1 MDSSLFEEL
10 KPILKDKWLDYYE
23 ANQRMVIQLMKN
35 GHKLA
40 YGNGFSRPNSEFILG
55 IISVLEP
62 RVEEYLFCFFLV
74 SKDLDQI
81 VSILG
86 LNFNPEVELGRRRE
100 ENFKSQTSAIIA
112 SPQQN

>member
-1 MDSSLFEEL
+1 MNLSLFEEL
-10 KPILKDKWLDYYE
+10 KPNLKDKWLDYYE
-23 ANQRMVIQLMKN
+23 ANQRMVRQLMKN
-35 GHKLA
+35 GHQLA

-86 LNFNPEVELGRRRE
+86 LNFDPETELKKRRE
-100 ENFKSQTSAIIA
+100 KNSKSQQAAIIT
-112 SPQQN
+112 SPQQE